1 MPIMRNWF
9 HFAAIHRDNIRD
21 VRIQFCEDAHQ
32 ADHNALY
39 QHKIGQPVVLGIHQS
54 DKNVSHFV
62 DATVIGVRFSSF
74 VSYDIAI
81 PVGNSGV
88 MSVMKMIPSS
98 SLRHPDSI
106 YDEPDCVDPETVKQP
121 TTRLTVVEQE
131 QEESVP
137 EELDPIAPVT
147 KWPTTY
153 FGEQITDMRPT
164 QHSIMITSL
173 KISGAL
179 EFEWNKFQIGDAI
192 KIDNGDEPSFYGYI
206 YAINVSQHFSYDI
219 ACPTRDGY
227 YAIYR
232 DVDAEYLTLVNEIPV

>member
-9 HFAAIHRDNIRD
+9 DFAAIHRDNIRD
-21 VRIQFCEDAHQ
+21 VRIQFCEDAKQ
-32 ADHNALY
+32 ADHNSLY
-39 QHKIGQPVVLGIHQS
+39 KHKIGQPVVLGICQS
-54 DKNVSHFV
+54 DKDISHFV

-98 SLRHPDSI
+98 SLRHPDRV
-106 YDEPDCVDPETVKQP
+106 YDEEEIVDPEEVKQP
-121 TTRLTVVEQE
+121 TTRLTVVEQNSE
-131 QEESVP
+131 A
-137 EELDPIAPVT
+137 EELAPCP
-147 KWPTTY
+147 KEIRWPKTF

-173 KISGAL
+173 MISGAM
-179 EFEWNKFQIGDAI
+179 EFEYNNFQIGDAI
-192 KIDNGDEPSFYGYI
+192 KIDNGDEPAFYGYI

-232 DVDAEYLTLVNEIPV
+232 DINAEYLTLVNSIPV

>member
-9 HFAAIHRDNIRD
+9 QFAAIHRDNIRD
-21 VRIQFCEDAHQ
+21 VRIQFCEDAQQ
-32 ADHNALY
+32 ADHNSLY
-39 QHKIGQPVVLGIHQS
+39 QHKIGQPVVLGILQS
-54 DKNVSHFV
+54 DKDATHFV
-62 DATVIGVRFSSF
+62 DAVVIGVRFSSF

-98 SLRHPDSI
+98 SLRHPDKV
-106 YDEPDCVDPETVKQP
+106 YDEAEIVDPAEVKQP
-121 TTRLTVVEQE
+121 TTRLTVVEQNWE
-131 QEESVP
+131 DEVP

-147 KWPTTY
+147 KWPKTF

-173 KISGAL
+173 MISGAM
-179 EFEWNKFQIGDAI
+179 EFEYNNFQIGDAI
-192 KIDNGDEPSFYGYI
+192 KIDNGDEPAFYGYI

-232 DVDAEYLTLVNEIPV
+232 DINAEYITLVNSIPV